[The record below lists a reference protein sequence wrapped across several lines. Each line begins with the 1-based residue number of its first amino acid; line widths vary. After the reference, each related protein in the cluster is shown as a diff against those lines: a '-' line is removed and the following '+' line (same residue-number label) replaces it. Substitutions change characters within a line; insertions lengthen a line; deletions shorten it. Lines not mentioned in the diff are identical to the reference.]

1 MCKYVSVAWGYEQPN
16 ENGKHILGQSYR
28 HNEGFFTRHEAERD
42 AKAKL
47 LEKYPSVTKIHVN
60 PYYYYTSG
68 GVDDDLFW
76 YASAGGVVNGQQVT
90 VKFGKPVIY
99 DNISRETAEK
109 IAAKGAIERLVK
121 AYPDVENIKTRITV
135 NEEYSRVQASASG
148 IIYKSSKAER
158 FIKKITIKDIFDT
171 TFYRDIKIAIGKRTV
186 EKYSITCYRSHEKS
200 TGITFQGTGD
210 IDWKGIEKSINNF
223 NLDIFNR
230 KRSGEKIT
238 KFYVYI
244 NSFGADYRTTD
255 NAWEGIITLN
265 DNSWIT
271 IGKQYNCREKEWY
284 NGITLHNFP
293 EDIVCDNKFSAIATI
308 NNEIIVIKHK
318 A

>member
-1 MCKYVSVAWGYEQPN
+1 MSKCVSVEWGYEKKN
-16 ENGKHILGQSYR
+16 ENGKHIPGQSYKYG
-28 HNEGFFTRHEAERD
+28 EGLFTRQEAERD

-47 LEKYPSVTKIHVN
+47 LEKYPSATRVFVYPHYHYEYNEK
-60 PYYYYTSG
+60 
-68 GVDDDLFW
+68 DKDLFW
-76 YASAGGVVNGQQVT
+76 YAYAGGIISGQQVT
-90 VKFGKPVIY
+90 VKLGKPVIY
-99 DNISRETAEK
+99 DNIPRETAERL
-109 IAAKGAIERLVK
+109 AAKEAIERLVK

-200 TGITFQGTGD
+200 TGITFEGTGD
-210 IDWKGIEKSINNF
+210 IYWKGIEKSINNY

-255 NAWEGIITLN
+255 NAWEGIIMLN

-271 IGKQYNCREKEWY
+271 IGKQYDCREKEWY

-293 EDIVCDNKFSAIATI
+293 EDIVCDSKFSVKATI
-308 NNEIIVIKHK
+308 NNETIVIKHK
-318 A
+318 G

>member
-1 MCKYVSVAWGYEQPN
+1 MCKDVSVEWGYERQG
-16 ENGKHILGQSYR
+16 ENGKHIPGQPYR
-28 HNEGFFTRHEAERD
+28 FEEGFFTRQEAERD

-47 LEKYPSVTKIHVN
+47 LKKYPNVTKICVH
-60 PYYYYTSG
+60 PYYRYASG
-68 GVDDDLFW
+68 GIDEDLFW
-76 YASAGGVVNGQQVT
+76 YASAGGIISGQQVT

-99 DNISRETAEK
+99 DNIPQETAEK
-109 IAAKGAIERLVK
+109 IAAKRAIERLVK
-121 AYPDVENIKTRITV
+121 AYPNVEDIKTRIAV
-135 NEEYSRVQASASG
+135 NEEYCRVQASASG

-186 EKYSITCYRSHEKS
+186 EKYSITCYRSHDKS
-200 TGITFQGTGD
+200 TGITFEGTGD
-210 IDWKGIEKSINNF
+210 IDWKAIEKSINNY

-255 NAWEGIITLN
+255 NAWEGIIMLN

-271 IGKQYNCREKEWY
+271 IGKQYDCQEKKWY

-293 EDIVCDNKFSAIATI
+293 EDIVCDSKFSAKATI
-308 NNEIIVIKHK
+308 NNETIVIKHK
-318 A
+318 G